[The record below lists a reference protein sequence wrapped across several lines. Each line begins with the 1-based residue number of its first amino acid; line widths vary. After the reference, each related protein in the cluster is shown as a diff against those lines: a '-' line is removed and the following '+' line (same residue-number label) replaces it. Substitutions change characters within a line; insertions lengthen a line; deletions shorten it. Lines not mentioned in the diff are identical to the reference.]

1 MVNNID
7 RNEKP
12 LGMIIN
18 AKFVPLDDSDT
29 ELAMR
34 LNPKKSSKGM
44 VWGGSGRVVEWKL
57 M

>member
-1 MVNNID
+1 MVNNIA
-7 RNEKP
+7 RNEKT

-44 VWGGSGRVVEWKL
+44 V
-57 M
+57 

>member
-1 MVNNID
+1 MFLLFLSKLLK
-7 RNEKP
+7 NEKP

-44 VWGGSGRVVEWKL
+44 V
-57 M
+57 